1 MADASDD
8 ADGSIALRRNHA
20 CEAVSCH
27 PASTNAQPVLGA
39 GWFVAAPLNRIV
51 ESVCE
56 RKGKAK
62 EGPRPI
68 AQSETRRSSD
78 RWQRAARDGRDP
90 TTQSHRVQRDH
101 DRSRL
106 CQRGG
111 GPAVRISRSLRRCLR
126 SGYSRCEQR
135 SDTPRLRRP
144 GRWRRLASRGTGS
157 TGGAAAPD
165 GKAANV
171 ARIVSNSRH
180 RLARIHLSVTAD
192 SFVAAEKEAHDEVV
206 PVLSRVAFE
215 ANTPV
220 EVTAV
225 LLTEAATQTR
235 RVGATL
241 VGTVQ
246 PAPQVVGLSTP
257 ELRPFLAAYR
267 EGLNSNSPLY
277 QALSFYKVIEGVATF
292 HTKRARASS
301 SGGSARTQDPLSKCV
316 PVDLKDLPD
325 ITDWARDVFTPHL
338 GKTFADIKLS
348 VSDTIRNAIA
358 HLTPGRDIRV
368 ADYLDDIQA
377 CRGITP
383 VLRYMAREI
392 IVDELAALS
401 AVPGPPRPGGTP
413 SP

>member
-1 MADASDD
+1 MREIPRPRVTEYNAITIVPVFANGEAGPPSGSQGRYDVVFVLGIPGVSSVATRLDFAAL
-8 ADGSIALRRNHA
+8 ADGGDSL
-20 CEAVSCH
+20 
-27 PASTNAQPVLGA
+27 L
-39 GWFVAAPLNRIV
+39 
-51 ESVCE
+51 
-56 RKGKAK
+56 
-62 EGPRPI
+62 EGPGL
-68 AQSETRRSSD
+68 QVE
-78 RWQRAARDGRDP
+78 
-90 TTQSHRVQRDH
+90 
-101 DRSRL
+101 L
-106 CQRGG
+106 
-111 GPAVRISRSLRRCLR
+111 L
-126 SGYSRCEQR
+126 
-135 SDTPRLRRP
+135 
-144 GRWRRLASRGTGS
+144 
-157 TGGAAAPD
+157 APD

-206 PVLSRVAFE
+206 PVLSRIAFE
-215 ANTPV
+215 ADTPV
-220 EVTAV
+220 DWTAV

-277 QALSFYKVIEGVATF
+277 QALSFYKVMEGVATF

-368 ADYLDDIQA
+368 ADYLDDIRA

-383 VLRYMAREI
+383 VLRYMARELI
-392 IVDELAALS
+392 ADELAALS
-401 AVPGPPRPGGTP
+401 AVSGPPRPGGPP